1 MESLSENLNEGL
13 VELQSLWE
21 EIGLDEK
28 TQKDRNDTVQS
39 HFRGLLD
46 RMISEEKGLKKKLID
61 SLEGSMKICH
71 KLSKEMGVSFEEPDE
86 SLVLIKL
93 EHAMR
98 VEAKKLKD
106 MKDARMSEVLVLR
119 KQDEELCQRLGMDPY
134 YVSSTTVPTTYQMDG
149 LKDHIRSMED
159 EKFARLEQFVHMKES
174 ILNLYQELE
183 TEPGTDLEREV
194 ACEETER
201 FVLSSTNLSQVSNI
215 LKHLKDV
222 VKNNQKTVMEAV
234 EKIDSL
240 YERLQLDMNEKF
252 HFLAET
258 QGHSPS
264 VISRLQ
270 SEINRLEEIKK
281 ANIEKFVNN
290 LRNELHSLWDK
301 CFYSPDQRNSFS
313 PLHCIEFTEELLEE
327 HEAEAQRLKVYLEEN
342 KELFDK
348 VAARQ
353 EVWNKCM
360 ELERRAKDP
369 SRLMNARGNSLLQ
382 EEKERNKVN
391 KALPR
396 LEEELQDL
404 IEAWEEN
411 NGEQFKVGGVSF
423 KAFIQQQREEHAQQ
437 LEAEKQAR
445 ERAKKETLLQE
456 TKYGA
461 KPSTPAKL
469 KGHNSTAKTP
479 RKLGQTP
486 TASRIISK
494 VSSAVAT
501 MRSPRA
507 GRVAKG
513 TSPRLGG
520 KPQSKNNSTLKQKR
534 RSSYG
539 IKRSEKKNKKAVAA
553 SENKIR
559 KGVLTENN
567 YTLVGN
573 DTVIRS
579 SQKSNLSVASNVP
592 DYANFKRGTM
602 LNSTEA
608 VTPEVVK
615 TNHRTPSYMTPT
627 QAATNRMFKTPTTPA
642 SRSRLGT
649 PKSKSKLTTL
659 RSGKALPFL
668 F

>member
-1 MESLSENLNEGL
+1 MESLKDTLNEGI
-13 VELQSLWE
+13 VELYSLWE
-21 EIGLDEK
+21 EIGLDEN
-28 TQKDRNDTVQS
+28 TQKERKDTVQS
-39 HFRGLLD
+39 HFRGLLE
-46 RMISEEKGLKKKLID
+46 RMINEEKGLKKKLID
-61 SLEGSMKICH
+61 SLESSMKSCH
-71 KLSKEMGVSFEEPDE
+71 KLSKEMGVTFEEPDQ

-106 MKDARMSEVLVLR
+106 LKDARMNEVLVLR
-119 KQDEELCQRLGMDPY
+119 KQDEDLCQRLGMDPY

-159 EKFARLEQFVHMKES
+159 EKFTRLEQFVNMKEA
-174 ILNLYQELE
+174 ILKLYQELE
-183 TEPGTDLEREV
+183 SEPGTELEREV
-194 ACEETER
+194 ACEETDR

-215 LKHLKDV
+215 LKTLEDL
-222 VKNNQKTVMEAV
+222 VKKNQKVVMEAV

-240 YERLQLDMNEKF
+240 YERLQMEMNEKF
-252 HFLAET
+252 QFLAEN

-264 VISRLQ
+264 VISRLH
-270 SEINRLEEIKK
+270 SEIYRLEEIKK

-290 LRNELHSLWDK
+290 LRNELHCLWDR
-301 CFYSPDQRNSFS
+301 CFYSPDQRNNFS

-327 HEAEAQRLKVYLEEN
+327 HEEEAKRLKIYLDEN
-342 KELFDK
+342 KDLFDR
-348 VAARQ
+348 VAMRQ
-353 EVWNKCM
+353 EVWNKFM

-396 LEEELQDL
+396 IEQELHEL
-404 IEAWEEN
+404 IEEWESC
-411 NGEQFKVGGVSF
+411 NGGQFKVGGVSF
-423 KAFIQQQREEHAQQ
+423 KDFIQQQKQDHVSQ

-456 TKYGA
+456 TKFGA

-520 KPQSKNNSTLKQKR
+520 KPQSKN
-534 RSSYG
+534 
-539 IKRSEKKNKKAVAA
+539 KKAVAA
-553 SENKIR
+553 SENKIKR
-559 KGVLTENN
+559 GVLTEKNN

-579 SQKSNLSVASNVP
+579 SSQKRGNLSVASTVP
-592 DYANFKRGTM
+592 DYANFKQGTM

-608 VTPEVVK
+608 VVTPEVVK
-615 TNHRTPSYMTPT
+615 MKHRTPSYMTPT
-627 QAATNRMFKTPTTPA
+627 QSATNRMFKTPTTPA
-642 SRSRLGT
+642 SRSGLGT
-649 PKSKSKLTTL
+649 PTSRSRSKLSTL

>member
-1 MESLSENLNEGL
+1 MDNLKDALNQGL
-13 VELQSLWE
+13 VELYSLWE
-21 EIGLDEK
+21 EIGLDEN
-28 TQKDRNDTVQS
+28 TQNERKDTVHS
-39 HFRGLLD
+39 HFRLLLE
-46 RMISEEKGLKKKLID
+46 RMINEEKGLKKKLVD
-61 SLEGSMKICH
+61 SMEASIKTCH

-93 EHAMR
+93 EHALR

-106 MKDARMSEVLVLR
+106 LKDARMNEVLLLR
-119 KQDEELCQRLGMDPY
+119 KQDEDLCQRLGMDPY

-159 EKFARLEQFVHMKES
+159 EKFTRLEQFVNMKES
-174 ILNLYQELE
+174 ILKLYQELE
-183 TEPGTDLEREV
+183 SEPSTELEREV
-194 ACEETER
+194 ACEETDR
-201 FVLSSTNLSQVSNI
+201 FVLSSTNMSQVSMI
-215 LKHLKDV
+215 LKHLEEQ
-222 VKNNQKTVMEAV
+222 VKKNQKMVMEAV
-234 EKIDSL
+234 EKIDNL
-240 YERLQLDMNEKF
+240 YERLQMEMNDKF
-252 HFLAET
+252 QFLAEN

-264 VISRLQ
+264 TIRSLHT
-270 SEINRLEEIKK
+270 EIIRLEEIKK

-290 LRNELHSLWDK
+290 LRNELHCLWDK
-301 CFYSPDQRNSFS
+301 CFYSPDQRNNFS

-327 HEAEAQRLKVYLEEN
+327 HEAEAQRLKLYLDEN

-348 VAARQ
+348 VAMRQ
-353 EVWNKCM
+353 EVWNKFM

-369 SRLMNARGNSLLQ
+369 TRLMNARGNSLLQ

-396 LEEELQDL
+396 IEEELQEL
-404 IEAWEEN
+404 IEEWEN
-411 NGEQFKVGGVSF
+411 ANGGQFKVGGVSF
-423 KAFIQQQREEHAQQ
+423 KAFIQQQKEDHANQ

-456 TKYGA
+456 TRFGA

-479 RKLGQTP
+479 RKMGQTP
-486 TASRIISK
+486 TASRIVTK
-494 VSSAVAT
+494 VSSVVAN

-513 TSPRLGG
+513 TSPRMGG
-520 KPQSKNNSTLKQKR
+520 KPQS
-534 RSSYG
+534 
-539 IKRSEKKNKKAVAA
+539 KNKKAVAA
-553 SENKIR
+553 SENKMK
-559 KGVLTENN
+559 KGVLTEKNN

-579 SQKSNLSVASNVP
+579 SQKRDLSVASTVP
-592 DYANFKRGTM
+592 DYANFKQGSM

-608 VTPEVVK
+608 VTPEVVR
-615 TNHRTPSYMTPT
+615 TSHRTPSYMTPT
-627 QAATNRMFKTPTTPA
+627 QSAQNRMFKTPTTPA

>member
-1 MESLSENLNEGL
+1 MKNY
-13 VELQSLWE
+13 
-21 EIGLDEK
+21 
-28 TQKDRNDTVQS
+28 
-39 HFRGLLD
+39 
-46 RMISEEKGLKKKLID
+46 LK
-61 SLEGSMKICH
+61 
-71 KLSKEMGVSFEEPDE
+71 
-86 SLVLIKL
+86 
-93 EHAMR
+93 
-98 VEAKKLKD
+98 
-106 MKDARMSEVLVLR
+106 
-119 KQDEELCQRLGMDPY
+119 
-134 YVSSTTVPTTYQMDG
+134 
-149 LKDHIRSMED
+149 
-159 EKFARLEQFVHMKES
+159 
-174 ILNLYQELE
+174 
-183 TEPGTDLEREV
+183 
-194 ACEETER
+194 
-201 FVLSSTNLSQVSNI
+201 VSNI
-215 LKHLKDV
+215 LKHLEDV
-222 VKNNQKTVMEAV
+222 VKKNQKTVMEAV

>member
-520 KPQSKNNSTLKQKR
+520 KPQT
-534 RSSYG
+534 
-539 IKRSEKKNKKAVAA
+539 KNKKAVAA

-642 SRSRLGT
+642 SRRQV
-649 PKSKSKLTTL
+649 
-659 RSGKALPFL
+659 R
-668 F
+668 

>member
-1 MESLSENLNEGL
+1 MENLSETLNEGL

-28 TQKDRNDTVQS
+28 TQRDRNETVQS

-46 RMISEEKGLKKKLID
+46 RMINEEKGLKKKLID

-215 LKHLKDV
+215 LKHLEDV
-222 VKNNQKTVMEAV
+222 VKKNQKTVMEAV

-520 KPQSKNNSTLKQKR
+520 KPQSKN
-534 RSSYG
+534 
-539 IKRSEKKNKKAVAA
+539 KKAVAA
-553 SENKIR
+553 SENKIK

-579 SQKSNLSVASNVP
+579 SQRSNRSVAFNVP

-608 VTPEVVK
+608 GTPEIVI
-615 TNHRTPSYMTPT
+615 TNHRTPSYMTHT
-627 QAATNRMFKTPTTPA
+627 QAAKNRMFKTPTTPA
-642 SRSRLGT
+642 SRSR
-649 PKSKSKLTTL
+649 
-659 RSGKALPFL
+659 RQVR
-668 F
+668 

>member
-1 MESLSENLNEGL
+1 MDNLKDALNQGL
-13 VELQSLWE
+13 VELYSLWE
-21 EIGLDEK
+21 EIGLDEN
-28 TQKDRNDTVQS
+28 TQNERKDTVHS
-39 HFRGLLD
+39 HFRLLLE
-46 RMISEEKGLKKKLID
+46 RMINEEKGLKKKLVD
-61 SLEGSMKICH
+61 SMEASIKTCH

-93 EHAMR
+93 EHALR

-106 MKDARMSEVLVLR
+106 LKDARMNEVLLLR
-119 KQDEELCQRLGMDPY
+119 KQDEDLCQRLGMDPY

-159 EKFARLEQFVHMKES
+159 EKFTRLEQFVNMKES
-174 ILNLYQELE
+174 ILKLYQELE
-183 TEPGTDLEREV
+183 SEPSTELEREV
-194 ACEETER
+194 ACEETDR
-201 FVLSSTNLSQVSNI
+201 FVLSSTNMSQVSSI
-215 LKHLKDV
+215 LKHLEEQ
-222 VKNNQKTVMEAV
+222 VKKNQKMVMEAV
-234 EKIDSL
+234 EKIDNL
-240 YERLQLDMNEKF
+240 YERLQMEMNDKF
-252 HFLAET
+252 QFLAEN

-264 VISRLQ
+264 TIRALHT
-270 SEINRLEEIKK
+270 EITRLEEIKK

-290 LRNELHSLWDK
+290 LRNELHCLWDR
-301 CFYSPDQRNSFS
+301 CFYSPDQRNNFS

-327 HEAEAQRLKVYLEEN
+327 HEAEAQRLKLYLDEN

-348 VAARQ
+348 VAMRQ
-353 EVWNKCM
+353 EVWNKFM

-369 SRLMNARGNSLLQ
+369 TRLMNARGNSLLQ

-396 LEEELQDL
+396 IEEELQEL
-404 IEAWEEN
+404 IEEWEN
-411 NGEQFKVGGVSF
+411 ANGGQFKVGGVSF
-423 KAFIQQQREEHAQQ
+423 KAFIQQQKEDHANQ

-456 TKYGA
+456 TRFGA

-479 RKLGQTP
+479 RKMGQTP
-486 TASRIISK
+486 TASRIVTK
-494 VSSAVAT
+494 VSSAVAN

-520 KPQSKNNSTLKQKR
+520 KPQSKN
-534 RSSYG
+534 
-539 IKRSEKKNKKAVAA
+539 KKAVAA
-553 SENKIR
+553 SENKMK
-559 KGVLTENN
+559 KGVLTEKNN

-579 SQKSNLSVASNVP
+579 SQKRDLSVASTVP
-592 DYANFKRGTM
+592 DYANFKQGSM

-615 TNHRTPSYMTPT
+615 TSHRTPSYMTPT
-627 QAATNRMFKTPTTPA
+627 QSAQNRMFKTPTTPA

>member
-1 MESLSENLNEGL
+1 MENLSETLNEGL

-28 TQKDRNDTVQS
+28 TQRDRNETVQS

-46 RMISEEKGLKKKLID
+46 RMINEEKGLKKKLID

-215 LKHLKDV
+215 LKHLEDV
-222 VKNNQKTVMEAV
+222 VKKNQKTVMEAV

-404 IEAWEEN
+404 IEVWEEN
-411 NGEQFKVGGVSF
+411 NGDQFKVGGVSF

-520 KPQSKNNSTLKQKR
+520 KPQSKN
-534 RSSYG
+534 
-539 IKRSEKKNKKAVAA
+539 KKAVAA
-553 SENKIR
+553 SENKIK

-579 SQKSNLSVASNVP
+579 SQRSNRSVAFNVP

-608 VTPEVVK
+608 GTPEIVI
-615 TNHRTPSYMTPT
+615 TNHRTPSYMTHT
-627 QAATNRMFKTPTTPA
+627 QAAKNRMFKTPTTPA
-642 SRSRLGT
+642 SRSR
-649 PKSKSKLTTL
+649 
-659 RSGKALPFL
+659 RQVR
-668 F
+668 

>member
-1 MESLSENLNEGL
+1 MKEALHEGL
-13 VELQSLWE
+13 GELYSLWE
-21 EIGLDEK
+21 EIGLDDK
-28 TQKDRNDTVQS
+28 TQKERKVTVQE
-39 HFRGLLD
+39 HFKGLLE
-46 RMISEEKGLKKKLID
+46 RMINEEKGLKKKLVD
-61 SLEGSMKICH
+61 SLEVSMKNCL
-71 KLSKEMGVSFEEPDE
+71 KLSKEMGVEFEEPDD

-93 EHAMR
+93 EHTMR

-106 MKDARMSEVLVLR
+106 LKDARMNEILVLR
-119 KQDEELCQRLGMDPY
+119 KQDEALCQRLGMDPY

-149 LKDHIRSMED
+149 LKDHIRSMEE
-159 EKFARLEQFVHMKES
+159 EKFSRLEQFVTHKET
-174 ILNLYQELE
+174 ILNLYEDLE
-183 TEPGTDLEREV
+183 AEPSSDLEREV
-194 ACEETER
+194 ACEETDR
-201 FVLSSTNLSQVSNI
+201 FVLSATNLSQVANI
-215 LKHLKDV
+215 LKQLESE
-222 VKNNQKTVMEAV
+222 VKKNQKMVMESV
-234 EKIDSL
+234 EKIDHL
-240 YERLQLDMNEKF
+240 YERLQLEMNEKF
-252 HFLAET
+252 QFLAEN

-264 VISRLQ
+264 AISRLHE
-270 SEINRLEEIKK
+270 EIMRLEEIKK

-290 LRNELHSLWDK
+290 LRNELHALWDQ
-301 CFYSPDQRNSFS
+301 CFYSPEQRNNFS
-313 PLHCIEFTEELLEE
+313 PLHCIDFTEELLEE
-327 HEAEAQRLKVYLEEN
+327 HEAEAERLKTYLNDN
-342 KELFDK
+342 KDLFEK
-348 VAARQ
+348 VAMRQ
-353 EVWNKCM
+353 EVWSKFM

-396 LEEELQDL
+396 IEQELQEL
-404 IEAWEEN
+404 IEDWEREN
-411 NGEQFKVGGVSF
+411 GGQFKVGGVSF
-423 KAFIQQQREEHAQQ
+423 KAFIEQQKEDHTNQ

-445 ERAKKETLLQE
+445 ERMKKETLLQE
-456 TKYGA
+456 TRYGA

-479 RKLGQTP
+479 RKFAPTP
-486 TASRIISK
+486 TASRIISR

-513 TSPRLGG
+513 TSPRVGG
-520 KPQSKNNSTLKQKR
+520 KPQSKNNSTLKHKR

-553 SENKIR
+553 SDNKMK
-559 KGVLTENN
+559 KGVLTEKNN

-579 SQKSNLSVASNVP
+579 QQKGNLSVASTVP
-592 DYANFKRGTM
+592 DYANFKQGSM

-608 VTPEVVK
+608 ITPEVVK
-615 TNHRTPSYMTPT
+615 GMSRTPSYMTPT
-627 QAATNRMFKTPTTPA
+627 QSAQNRMFKTPTTPA

-649 PKSKSKLTTL
+649 PKSKTQLSTL
-659 RSGKALPFL
+659 RSGRALPFL

>member
-642 SRSRLGT
+642 SRRQV
-649 PKSKSKLTTL
+649 
-659 RSGKALPFL
+659 R
-668 F
+668 

>member
-1 MESLSENLNEGL
+1 MENLSETLNEGL

-28 TQKDRNDTVQS
+28 TQRDRNETVQS

-46 RMISEEKGLKKKLID
+46 RMINEEKGLKKKLID

-215 LKHLKDV
+215 LKHLEDV
-222 VKNNQKTVMEAV
+222 VKKNQKTVMEAV

-313 PLHCIEFTEELLEE
+313 PLHCIEFTEELLEA

-404 IEAWEEN
+404 IEVWEEN
-411 NGEQFKVGGVSF
+411 NGDQFKVGGVSF

-539 IKRSEKKNKKAVAA
+539 IKRGEKKNKKAVAA
-553 SENKIR
+553 SENKIK

-579 SQKSNLSVASNVP
+579 SQRSNRSVAFNVP

-608 VTPEVVK
+608 VTPEIVI
-615 TNHRTPSYMTPT
+615 TNHRTPSNMTPT
-627 QAATNRMFKTPTTPA
+627 QAAKNRMFKTPTTPA
-642 SRSRLGT
+642 SRRQV
-649 PKSKSKLTTL
+649 
-659 RSGKALPFL
+659 R
-668 F
+668 

>member
-1 MESLSENLNEGL
+1 MENLSETLNEGL

-28 TQKDRNDTVQS
+28 TQRDRNETVQS

-46 RMISEEKGLKKKLID
+46 RMINEEKGLKKKLID

-215 LKHLKDV
+215 LKHLEDV
-222 VKNNQKTVMEAV
+222 VKKNQKTVMEAV

-313 PLHCIEFTEELLEE
+313 PLHCIEFTEELLEA

-404 IEAWEEN
+404 IEVWEEN
-411 NGEQFKVGGVSF
+411 NGDQFKVGGVSF

-520 KPQSKNNSTLKQKR
+520 KPQSKN
-534 RSSYG
+534 
-539 IKRSEKKNKKAVAA
+539 KKAVAA

-642 SRSRLGT
+642 SSL
-649 PKSKSKLTTL
+649 
-659 RSGKALPFL
+659 FL
-668 F
+668 KDFEFPCYFQAASSLAFLVC

>member
-520 KPQSKNNSTLKQKR
+520 KPQSKN
-534 RSSYG
+534 
-539 IKRSEKKNKKAVAA
+539 KKAVAA

>member
-1 MESLSENLNEGL
+1 MENLSETLNEGL

-28 TQKDRNDTVQS
+28 TQRDRNETVQS

-46 RMISEEKGLKKKLID
+46 RMINEEKGLKKKLID

-215 LKHLKDV
+215 LKHLEDV
-222 VKNNQKTVMEAV
+222 VKKNQKTVMEAV

-313 PLHCIEFTEELLEE
+313 PLHCIEFTEELLEA

-404 IEAWEEN
+404 IEVWEEN
-411 NGEQFKVGGVSF
+411 NGDQFKVGGVSF

-520 KPQSKNNSTLKQKR
+520 KPQSKN
-534 RSSYG
+534 
-539 IKRSEKKNKKAVAA
+539 KKAVAA
-553 SENKIR
+553 SENKIK

-642 SRSRLGT
+642 SSL
-649 PKSKSKLTTL
+649 
-659 RSGKALPFL
+659 FL
-668 F
+668 KDFEFPCYFQAASSLAFLVC

>member
-134 YVSSTTVPTTYQMDG
+134 YMSSTTVPTTYQMDG

-520 KPQSKNNSTLKQKR
+520 KPQSKN
-534 RSSYG
+534 
-539 IKRSEKKNKKAVAA
+539 KKAVAA